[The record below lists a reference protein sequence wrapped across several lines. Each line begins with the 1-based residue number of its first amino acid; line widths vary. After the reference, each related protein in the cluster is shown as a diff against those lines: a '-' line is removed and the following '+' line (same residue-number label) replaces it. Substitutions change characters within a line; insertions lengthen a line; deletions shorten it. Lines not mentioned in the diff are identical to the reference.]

1 MHANRGSGGAET
13 DPSGGPP
20 VLELLAR
27 QRLAWT
33 GARNN
38 RGWNVATV
46 DTAQRGVVSVA
57 DDRAR
62 GLSLTVMLL
71 VLVAAMFTS
80 GLDGPVGWIVLAA
93 GLLIGLPHGAVDHLV
108 PGLVLGRPLPRQA
121 FVMVVTGYIAVAAAA
136 FALFA
141 FQPVFAAAL
150 FLVVSV
156 GHFGVGDVEIHEAQT
171 GRRLRG
177 RPSAVLAFGLPA
189 IALPIAIHPDAV
201 TPVLA
206 GLAPSLTALTAP
218 GVRAALLAFTLVAV
232 GLTVVIALADGRG
245 RVALDLLVLV
255 AVFAVAPPLIAFAAY
270 FGCWHAARHIGRL
283 LTLDPANREDLA
295 RGRLARPLLRFA
307 GSAAGPTAISV
318 AVLAGLW
325 WGAGG
330 VEGLVA
336 AHLGLLLALTMP
348 HVAVVS
354 WLDRRRGAHRSDA
367 RQVPA

>member
-1 MHANRGSGGAET
+1 M
-13 DPSGGPP
+13 
-20 VLELLAR
+20 
-27 QRLAWT
+27 
-33 GARNN
+33 
-38 RGWNVATV
+38 ATV
-46 DTAQRGVVSVA
+46 DTAHRGVVSVA

-62 GLSLTVMLL
+62 GLSLAVMVSLL
-71 VLVAAMFTS
+71 VTALFTS
-80 GLDGPVGWIVLAA
+80 GLDGPIGWIVLAA

-108 PGLVLGRPLPRQA
+108 PGWVLGRPLPRQA
-121 FVMVVTGYIAVAAAA
+121 FAMVVAGYIAVAAAA

-141 FQPVFAAAL
+141 FQPVVAAAL
-150 FLVVSV
+150 FLVVSI
-156 GHFGVGDVEIHEAQT
+156 GHFGAGDVEIHEAQT

-177 RPSAVLAFGLPA
+177 RPIAVLAFGLPA
-189 IALPIAIHPDAV
+189 IALPIAVHPDAV

-206 GLAPSLTALTAP
+206 GLAPSLTTLTAP
-218 GVRAALLAFTLVAV
+218 GARVTLLVATTVTV
-232 GLTVVIALADGRG
+232 GLTLVIALADGRQ

-283 LTLDPANREDLA
+283 LTLDPGNRDDLS
-295 RGRLARPLLRFA
+295 RRHLTRPLLRFA
-307 GSAAGPTAISV
+307 GAAIAPTAISV

-354 WLDRRRGAHRSDA
+354 WLDRRRGVHRPAA